1 MKAEEILSITLH
13 VGQFVEGQ
21 VATNINVD
29 KYKVALTLTDLGV
42 RMRGEH
48 TNSLI
53 PFSNIQAIAF
63 KGSANDQ

>member
-1 MKAEEILSITLH
+1 MDNNDILSITLH

-21 VATNINVD
+21 VASNINVD
-29 KYKVALTLTDLGV
+29 KYDVALTLTDIGV
-42 RMRGEH
+42 RMRGKH

-63 KGSANDQ
+63 KNNDK